1 LASVLRMTLTGFRAS
16 SPWPPFVRKAAKNS
30 VSVGLAL
37 LLDELL
43 LLKLPLELLP
53 LPELLSE

>member
-1 LASVLRMTLTGFRAS
+1 MTLTGFRAS